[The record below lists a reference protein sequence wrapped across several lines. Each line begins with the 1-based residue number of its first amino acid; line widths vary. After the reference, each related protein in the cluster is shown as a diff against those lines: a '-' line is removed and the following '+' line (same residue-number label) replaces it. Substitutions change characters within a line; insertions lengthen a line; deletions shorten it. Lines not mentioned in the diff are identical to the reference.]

1 MDKRIPCNRP
11 KNEPK
16 KFYRQ
21 DQCNNYS
28 RVPNNGSFLN
38 FGYFLWAPDNS
49 NCFRFSLKVQLKDQF
64 HSRRCQ
70 LTSAPP
76 RLPPLAGGRVNLRSY
91 LRANFN
97 KLDTGGGGGGCSFV
111 FTTGVTNNEVAF
123 STVLL
128 EWARIF
134 SDFFRV
140 GQFFIFTVSKR
151 TRMFVLYMKN
161 KVCFIQSEKMGQ
173 FITI

>member
-1 MDKRIPCNRP
+1 MDKKIPCNRP

-21 DQCNNYS
+21 DRCNNYS
-28 RVPNNGSFLN
+28 RVPNSGSFLN

-70 LTSAPP
+70 LTSAPHP
-76 RLPPLAGGRVNLRSY
+76 LPPLAGGRVNLRGY
-91 LRANFN
+91 VRANFN
-97 KLDTGGGGGGCSFV
+97 KLYTGGGGGYFGFNDWND
-111 FTTGVTNNEVAF
+111 NNEVAF

-161 KVCFIQSEKMGQ
+161 KACFIQSKKMGQ